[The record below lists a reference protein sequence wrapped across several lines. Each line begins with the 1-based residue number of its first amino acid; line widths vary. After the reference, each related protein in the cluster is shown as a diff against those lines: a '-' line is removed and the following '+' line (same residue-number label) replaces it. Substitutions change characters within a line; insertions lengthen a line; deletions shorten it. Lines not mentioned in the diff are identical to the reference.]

1 METSQTAWN
10 GPGGILKPPV
20 QNPLILRRA
29 LLYIF
34 KMQLETN
41 RFSLFGLIY

>member
-10 GPGGILKPPV
+10 GPGGILKPHV
-20 QNPLILRRA
+20 RDPLILRRT

-34 KMQLETN
+34 KMQLDTN
-41 RFSLFGLIY
+41 RFSLFHSIY